1 MCDDFT
7 LRGLSV
13 GRRSQRGSAVT
24 TATSDRGLLRAAAHA
39 ASHAASHTAAAHA
52 AAGSRAALV

>member
-13 GRRSQRGSAVT
+13 GRSSERGSAVT

-39 ASHAASHTAAAHA
+39 ASHTAAAHA

>member
-13 GRRSQRGSAVT
+13 GRSSERGSAVT
-24 TATSDRGLLRAAAHA
+24 TASDRGLLRAAA
-39 ASHAASHTAAAHA
+39 HAASHTAAAHA